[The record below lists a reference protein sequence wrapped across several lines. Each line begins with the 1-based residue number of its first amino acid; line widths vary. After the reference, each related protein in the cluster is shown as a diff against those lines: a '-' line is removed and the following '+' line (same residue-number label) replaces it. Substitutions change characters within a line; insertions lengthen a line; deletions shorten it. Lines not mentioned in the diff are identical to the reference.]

1 MAKSTMTRNR
11 SGNGVDETAT
21 PTPESLDQVR
31 DILFGGQMRMVDARL
46 SGLEE
51 RLVQEQTVLRNEL
64 TRKLDEVEGAT
75 RKELM
80 ALADRL
86 AAERAKRA
94 EDLKALGAEF
104 KEAVKNLERRHQKL
118 EETAGLADAELR
130 DQLVKQS
137 AALSAELSRTGERVT
152 SQLDRAATALRN
164 EKLDTA
170 TLATALTEMA
180 ARLSGN
186 GRPAAKGS
194 SRS

>member
-11 SGNGVDETAT
+11 SGNGVDEAAT

-46 SGLEE
+46 KGLEE
-51 RLVQEQTVLRNEL
+51 RLVQEQMALRNEL
-64 TRKLDEVEGAT
+64 TRKLEEVEGAT

-86 AAERAKRA
+86 SAERVKRA

-137 AALSAELSRTGERVT
+137 AALSAELTRTGERFA
-152 SQLDRAATALRN
+152 SQLDRAAAALRN
-164 EKLDTA
+164 EKLDTS

-186 GRPAAKGS
+186 GRPASKGS

>member
-11 SGNGVDETAT
+11 SGNGVDEAAT

-51 RLVQEQTVLRNEL
+51 RLVQEQVALRNEL
-64 TRKLDEVEGAT
+64 TRKLEEVEGAT
-75 RKELM
+75 RKELL

-86 AAERAKRA
+86 SAERAKRA

-118 EETAGLADAELR
+118 EETVGPGR
-130 DQLVKQS
+130 
-137 AALSAELSRTGERVT
+137 R
-152 SQLDRAATALRN
+152 RAA
-164 EKLDTA
+164 
-170 TLATALTEMA
+170 
-180 ARLSGN
+180 
-186 GRPAAKGS
+186 RPAGQTERGALGRTDPDRRAVCEPVGS
-194 SRS
+194 SRHRAPE

>member
-1 MAKSTMTRNR
+1 
-11 SGNGVDETAT
+11 
-21 PTPESLDQVR
+21 
-31 DILFGGQMRMVDARL
+31 MRMVDARL

-152 SQLDRAATALRN
+152 SQRDRAATALRN

-186 GRPAAKGS
+186 GRPAAKGP